1 MIGSNH
7 SQGNLEVLGIS
18 GSLRKGSYNTALLR
32 AAQAL
37 APEGMV
43 ITIFDLKDIPLYNG
57 DVEAEGDPA
66 PVVALKSAIRAA
78 DGVLFATPE
87 YNYSTS
93 GVLKNAIDWASRD
106 HSEGSLEGKPVTVMG
121 AGGMAGTGR
130 AQMQLESIL
139 SETGALVMVKPG
151 VLVAGPWH
159 KFDEAGRLVN
169 EDTGAFLGRHL
180 AAFAQWIRRVGVRHE
195 ALVAHEQLG
204 HVTAKLSQQGGA
216 E

>member
-1 MIGSNH
+1 VIGT
-7 SQGNLEVLGIS
+7 NLNNGGLQVLGIS

-32 AAQAL
+32 AAQVL
-37 APEGMV
+37 APEEMV
-43 ITIFDLKDIPLYNG
+43 ITIFDLNDIPLFNG
-57 DVEAEGDPA
+57 DIEAEGDPA
-66 PVVALKSAIRAA
+66 PVMALKAAIRAA

-106 HSEGSLEGKPVTVMG
+106 HGEGSLEGKPVTVMG

-159 KFDEAGRLVN
+159 KFDEAGRLVD
-169 EDTGAFLGRHL
+169 EDTGVFLGRHL
-180 AAFAQWIRRVGVRHE
+180 VAVTQWIRRVGVRHE
-195 ALVAHEQLG
+195 ALAAQE
-204 HVTAKLSQQGGA
+204 
-216 E
+216 

>member
-1 MIGSNH
+1 VIGPNH
-7 SQGNLEVLGIS
+7 NKEDLKVLGVS
-18 GSLRKGSYNTALLR
+18 GSLRKGSYNIALLR

-57 DVEAEGDPA
+57 DVEAEGDPE
-66 PVVALKSAIRAA
+66 PVFALKSAIRAA

-106 HSEGSLEGKPVTVMG
+106 HGEGSLEGKPVTVIG

-159 KFDEAGRLVN
+159 KFDEVGRLIDK
-169 EDTGAFLGRHL
+169 DTGVFLGRHL
-180 AAFAQWIRRVGVRHE
+180 AAFAQWIRRVGVRLE
-195 ALVAHEQLG
+195 ALVAQE
-204 HVTAKLSQQGGA
+204 
-216 E
+216 

>member
-1 MIGSNH
+1 VIGT
-7 SQGNLEVLGIS
+7 NLNNGGLQVLGIS

-32 AAQAL
+32 AAQVL
-37 APEGMV
+37 APEEMV
-43 ITIFDLKDIPLYNG
+43 ITIFDLNDIPLYNG
-57 DVEAEGDPA
+57 DIEAEGDPA
-66 PVVALKSAIRAA
+66 PVMALKAAIRAA

-106 HSEGSLEGKPVTVMG
+106 HGEGSLEGKPVTVMG

-159 KFDEAGRLVN
+159 KFDEAGRLVD
-169 EDTGAFLGRHL
+169 EDTGVFLGRHL
-180 AAFAQWIRRVGVRHE
+180 VAVTQWIRRVGVRHE
-195 ALVAHEQLG
+195 ALAAQE
-204 HVTAKLSQQGGA
+204 
-216 E
+216 